1 MKIVWMSEVELSLDG
16 GSHGI
21 SFSFD
26 LEIDDTLYAA
36 LAFVYYKTIVSP
48 GDYDT
53 PPAIDHE
60 CTSIDVYFDK
70 SACPIMTDEE
80 IEELKELILI
90 EIF

>member
-1 MKIVWMSEVELSLDG
+1 MKIGWMSEVELSLDG

-26 LEIDDTLYAA
+26 LEIDDTLLPA
-36 LAFVYYKTIVSP
+36 LAIAYYRTIVSP
-48 GDYDT
+48 GDHDT

-60 CTSIDVYFDK
+60 CTSIDVYVDK

-80 IEELKELILI
+80 IEEL
-90 EIF
+90 